1 MVDTTLAQAQRMSA
15 PRAVALCQC
24 FNGSLEYQAG
34 RWQQAEA
41 SLRES
46 VDLYN
51 QLGAASGEALA
62 RQQLGVVLTARGELD
77 EALAILEEG
86 VLVAERA
93 VMRAHCLARL
103 YASMARNRLQAGAV
117 EEAAHALDMG
127 LQMSERHGNC
137 STCDALL
144 LPVAANVRLAQGRL
158 QEAARFCR
166 ELGEAAASYGSRTWI
181 AMARQAQGHV
191 AAAREEYDAAL
202 KAFAKAAR
210 GFRQAGFDY
219 EAARCLSAAARVR
232 QQRAAPGDQQKAE
245 QAQREAE
252 QIYATLQPK
261 QPNMF

>member
-15 PRAVALCQC
+15 PRAVALCQ
-24 FNGSLEYQAG
+24 FFDGALEFQAG

-46 VDLYN
+46 IDLYH
-51 QLGAASGEALA
+51 QIGAASGEALA

-86 VLVAERA
+86 AIVAERA

-103 YASMARNRLQAGAV
+103 YASMARNRFEAG
-117 EEAAHALDMG
+117 EIEAAAQTLNLG

-144 LPVAANVRLAQGRL
+144 LPIAARVRLAQGKL
-158 QEAARFCR
+158 QEATEFCR
-166 ELGEAAASYGSRTWI
+166 ELCAAAASYRSRTWV

-191 AAAREEYDAAL
+191 AAARREYDDAL
-202 KAFAKAAR
+202 SAFAKATR

-219 EAARCLSAAARVR
+219 EAARCLSAAAQVR
-232 QQRAAPGDQQKAE
+232 RQRAAPGDRRRAE
-245 QAQREAE
+245 QAHQEAQ
-252 QIYATLQPK
+252 QIYTSLQIPS
-261 QPNMF
+261 

>member
-24 FNGSLEYQAG
+24 FNGSLEFQAG

-46 VDLYN
+46 IELYH
-51 QLGAASGEALA
+51 QIGAASGEALA

-77 EALAILEEG
+77 EALSILEEG
-86 VLVAERA
+86 AVVAERA

-103 YASMARNRLQAGAV
+103 YASMARNRLEAGAM
-117 EEAAHALDMG
+117 EQAAQALQLG

-158 QEAARFCR
+158 QEATEFCR
-166 ELGEAAASYGSRTWI
+166 QLCEAAASYRSRTWV
-181 AMARQAQGHV
+181 AMARQVQGHV
-191 AAAREEYDAAL
+191 AAARDEYDAAL
-202 KAFAKAAR
+202 NAFTKATR
-210 GFRQAGFDY
+210 GFRKAGFDY

-232 QQRAAPGDQQKAE
+232 RQRAAPGDHREAE
-245 QAQREAE
+245 QVRREAE
-252 QIYATLQPK
+252 QIYASLQIPS
-261 QPNMF
+261 